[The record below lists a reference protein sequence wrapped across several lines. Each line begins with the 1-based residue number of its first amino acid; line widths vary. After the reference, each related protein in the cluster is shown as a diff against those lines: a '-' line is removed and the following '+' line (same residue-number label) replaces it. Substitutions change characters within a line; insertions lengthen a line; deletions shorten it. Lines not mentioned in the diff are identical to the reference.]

1 MPSQTF
7 FNLPKEK
14 QDRIMAAAREEFF
27 THSFDEASINRLI
40 KAAGIPRGSFYQYF
54 ADKEDVYFYL
64 GDQISQR
71 MIEGARKELAACGY
85 DPFALA
91 RKVLPQWLDEIFY
104 GENAAFF
111 YRNIDML
118 HSQQVP
124 RPKQAEDPLA

>member
-64 GDQISQR
+64 G
-71 MIEGARKELAACGY
+71 ELIVSIFILGY
-85 DPFALA
+85 
-91 RKVLPQWLDEIFY
+91 K
-104 GENAAFF
+104 
-111 YRNIDML
+111 L
-118 HSQQVP
+118 HVIP
-124 RPKQAEDPLA
+124 